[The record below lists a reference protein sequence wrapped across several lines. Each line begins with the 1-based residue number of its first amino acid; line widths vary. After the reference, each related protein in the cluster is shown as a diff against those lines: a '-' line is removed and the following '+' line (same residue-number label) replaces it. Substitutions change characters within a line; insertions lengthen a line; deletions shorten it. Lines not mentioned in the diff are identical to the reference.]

1 MPAKPVPTFDLE
13 TAAGASP
20 ERLVVGVDEV
30 GRGPLAGPVVA
41 CALAL
46 DPAAV
51 PAALLARLRD
61 SKTLGAR
68 AREEIADGLRA
79 HAVHA
84 LGRAEVW
91 EIDRLNILHAAML
104 AMVRAVE
111 ALPQVPAHA
120 LIDGNR
126 VPDGLPCPG
135 VAVVDGDA
143 RALSIAG
150 ASILAKV
157 ARDREMAE
165 LDARHPGY
173 GWAANAG
180 YGTRQH
186 RDAIIR
192 LGVTTHHRRSF
203 KPVQEALK
211 NAG

>member
-1 MPAKPVPTFDLE
+1 MPAKPAPTFAFE

-46 DPAAV
+46 DPTRV
-51 PAALLARLRD
+51 PEVLIARLRD
-61 SKTLGAR
+61 SKALSAKAR
-68 AREEIADGLRA
+68 TEIAEGLRV

-84 LGRAEVW
+84 LGRAEVD

-104 AMVRAVE
+104 AMTRAVA

-120 LIDGNR
+120 LIDGNK
-126 VPDGLPCPG
+126 VPDGLPCPAE
-135 VAVVDGDA
+135 AVVGGDG
-143 RALSIAG
+143 RVLSIAG
-150 ASILAKV
+150 ASIVAKV

-186 RDAIIR
+186 RDALVR
-192 LGVTTHHRRSF
+192 LGATMHHRRSF
-203 KPVQEALK
+203 KPVQEVLK
-211 NAG
+211 NAS

>member
-1 MPAKPVPTFDLE
+1 MPTAHTPTFAFE
-13 TAAGASP
+13 TAAGASAT
-20 ERLVVGVDEV
+20 RLVVGVDEV

-46 DPAAV
+46 DPARV
-51 PAALLARLRD
+51 PADLLARLRD
-61 SKTLGAR
+61 SKTLS
-68 AREEIADGLRA
+68 RESREAIAAGLRA
-79 HAVHA
+79 TAVHA
-84 LGRAEVW
+84 LGRAEVA

-104 AMVRAVE
+104 AMTRAVA

-135 VAVVDGDA
+135 EAVVDGDA
-143 RALSIAG
+143 RVLSIAG

-157 ARDREMAE
+157 ARDREMAD

-180 YGTRQH
+180 YATRQH
-186 RDAIIR
+186 RDALLT
-192 LGVTTHHRRSF
+192 LGVTAHHRRSF
-203 KPVQEALK
+203 KPVREALK
-211 NAG
+211 NAV